1 MLNSVDKVRGCC
13 FQVAVGAQPS
23 LRTSECTKRTVAQAR
38 GRPLKDEGK
47 MAASKTKTAA
57 PAEQKSRRDFIVVA
71 TYAMGAVGAGAFAW
85 PLVDQM
91 NPAADTLALA
101 SIEVDVSKIAE
112 GQSITLKWRGKPVF
126 IRHRTSAEIEEAK
139 VADALDM
146 RDPQADGERVQKP
159 EYLVV
164 LGVCTHLGC
173 VPLGQKVGEVRGEY
187 DGWFCPCHGSHY
199 DSSGRIRKG
208 PAPTNLEVP
217 PYAFLSDD
225 VIKIG

>member
-1 MLNSVDKVRGCC
+1 MAKSK
-13 FQVAVGAQPS
+13 S
-23 LRTSECTKRTVAQAR
+23 KTSEMETSQ
-38 GRPLKDEGK
+38 G
-47 MAASKTKTAA
+47 
-57 PAEQKSRRDFIVVA
+57 KSRRDFIVVA
-71 TYAMGAVGAGAFAW
+71 SYAMGAVGASAFAW
-85 PLVDQM
+85 PLIDQM

-101 SIEVDVSKIAE
+101 SIEVDISKIAE

-126 IRHRTSAEIEEAK
+126 IRHRTADEI
-139 VADALDM
+139 
-146 RDPQADGERVQKP
+146 RQAQDVDIDGLRHPEGDEIRAQKP

-199 DSSGRIRKG
+199 DASGRIRKG

-217 PYAFLSDD
+217 PYAFLSDN
-225 VIKIG
+225 VIRIG